1 MGGSRRNKDADNMG
15 LSLSLRQ
22 VKSPFTRGF
31 WKKLPCLYILKGTF
45 YFCLCVNLDP
55 ISDVDCDGSQS
66 TWNLMSSSLQSERQA
81 RLLIVTIP
89 VNQFI

>member
-1 MGGSRRNKDADNMG
+1 MG

-31 WKKLPCLYILKGTF
+31 WKKLPCYILKGN
-45 YFCLCVNLDP
+45 YLLLYLCQSVNLAM
-55 ISDVDCDGSQS
+55 GHS

-89 VNQFI
+89 VNQFM